1 MSSLS
6 SILVCQAKCVTNAN
20 GHTCDWRCEKASAL
34 ISCGLDA
41 WVCVHSAHKFRR
53 KRATA
58 LSLINKTNLKETVHQ
73 SIFTWPSSP
82 EKKYS
87 NSIHCIHEK
96 KNQWLK
102 VRVDVNIILAHV
114 ASVSVRFRS
123 KERGT
128 RVKDRM
134 KNWAAKTKNPVPLPF
149 FA

>member
-1 MSSLS
+1 M
-6 SILVCQAKCVTNAN
+6 K
-20 GHTCDWRCEKASAL
+20 
-34 ISCGLDA
+34 
-41 WVCVHSAHKFRR
+41 
-53 KRATA
+53 
-58 LSLINKTNLKETVHQ
+58 
-73 SIFTWPSSP
+73 
-82 EKKYS
+82 
-87 NSIHCIHEK
+87 K

-102 VRVDVNIILAHV
+102 VKVDVNIILAHV